1 MADQEGWFDEAWRD
15 YVVRRR
21 RAAAGLVGA
30 LLLAVLEVLAGL
42 LALWFIWVGIPHL
55 TVPAA
60 SEADLRDVPAE
71 VKWQAR
77 DNRRKLQN
85 DARATLL
92 QGLGGLAVLAGATV
106 AFRQLGIAREG
117 QVTERFTRAIDQ
129 LGHGNQDVRLGG
141 IYALERIAG
150 DSPRDRSTIAEV
162 LTAFVRGHAPW
173 PPTQPCQPSED
184 LAVEDIAPLQRWAP
198 DVQAALT
205 VLGRREEA
213 PGPWLDLRNTDLRGA
228 YLHKAQLSFA
238 ILEGAHLQA
247 ATLSYAQLDSARL
260 EDAHLQGA
268 NLYQAQL
275 LKAHLDRAQLQKT
288 HLLAT
293 KLQYAALYETQLQE
307 AILEHVD
314 LRHAGL
320 YHTQMQG
327 ATLLSTRLDPAGIT
341 ESEWQGAECDAET
354 TWPDWFDWRAAGVR
368 LRDD

>member
-1 MADQEGWFDEAWRD
+1 MADREGWFDEVWRD
-15 YVVRRR
+15 YVVGRR

-30 LLLAVLEVLAGL
+30 LLLAVLEVLAVLLGL
-42 LALWFIWVGIPHL
+42 WLIWVGIPRL

-60 SEADLRDVPAE
+60 SEADLHDVPAE

-85 DARATLL
+85 DARTTLL

-129 LGHGNQDVRLGG
+129 LGHGNLDVRLGG
-141 IYALERIAG
+141 IYALERIAS

-173 PPTQPCQPSED
+173 PPTQPGQPPED
-184 LAVEDIAPLQRWAP
+184 LAVEDIASLQRWAP

-213 PGPWLDLRNTDLRGA
+213 PGPSLDLRNTDLRGA
-228 YLHKAQLSFA
+228 YLHKAQLSFG
-238 ILEGAHLQA
+238 ILEGVHLQG

-260 EDAHLQGA
+260 EDAQLQGA
-268 NLYQAQL
+268 NLYQTQL

-293 KLQYAALYETQLQE
+293 KLQYATLYETQLQE

-320 YHTQMQG
+320 YHTQLQG
-327 ATLLSTRLDPAGIT
+327 ATLLNTRLDSAGIT
-341 ESEWQGAECDAET
+341 ESEWRGAECDAQT

>member
-42 LALWFIWVGIPHL
+42 LALWFIWVGIPRL
-55 TVPAA
+55 TVPVA
-60 SEADLRDVPAE
+60 SVADLRDVPAE

-85 DARATLL
+85 DARTTLL

-162 LTAFVRGHAPW
+162 LTAFVRGRAPW
-173 PPTQPCQPSED
+173 PPTQPGQPPED
-184 LAVEDIAPLQRWAP
+184 LAAEDIAPLQRWAP

-238 ILEGAHLQA
+238 ILEGACLQA

-275 LKAHLDRAQLQKT
+275 LKAHLDHAQLQKT

-327 ATLLSTRLDPAGIT
+327 ATLLNTRLDPAGIT
-341 ESEWQGAECDAET
+341 ESEWQGAQCNAET
-354 TWPDWFDWRAAGVR
+354 RWPDWFDWRAAGVR

>member
-1 MADQEGWFDEAWRD
+1 
-15 YVVRRR
+15 
-21 RAAAGLVGA
+21 
-30 LLLAVLEVLAGL
+30 LLSRL
-42 LALWFIWVGIPHL
+42 
-55 TVPAA
+55 
-60 SEADLRDVPAE
+60 
-71 VKWQAR
+71 
-77 DNRRKLQN
+77 
-85 DARATLL
+85 
-92 QGLGGLAVLAGATV
+92 
-106 AFRQLGIAREG
+106 
-117 QVTERFTRAIDQ
+117 
-129 LGHGNQDVRLGG
+129 LGG
-141 IYALERIAG
+141 IYALERIAS

-173 PPTQPCQPSED
+173 PPTQPGQPPED

-213 PGPWLDLRNTDLRGA
+213 PGPSLDLRNTDLRGA

-238 ILEGAHLQA
+238 ILEGARLQG

-260 EDAHLQGA
+260 EDAYLQGA
-268 NLYQAQL
+268 NLYQTQL
-275 LKAHLDRAQLQKT
+275 LKAHLDHAQLQKT

-293 KLQYAALYETQLQE
+293 KLQYATLYETQLQE

-327 ATLLSTRLDPAGIT
+327 ATLLNTRLDPAGIT
-341 ESEWQGAECDAET
+341 ESGWQGAECDAET